1 MRRRERKRL
10 ARSLALLAACI
21 CLPIWIVKGC
31 IIATQ
36 NSDSSDEE
44 ESSSG
49 GVFSPGPTVEVNDG
63 GEGFSLPLEEY
74 LVGVVAAEMP
84 ASYHAEA
91 LKAQAVAARTY
102 TCRKLQNGGCKHG
115 GDICTDSGCC
125 QAYTPPE
132 ELSETKRAAI
142 EAAVYGTA
150 GEVAVYG
157 GEPIEAV
164 FHSTAGGYTE
174 DSENAFVTALPYL
187 RSVKSDETDAPRYA
201 SAQTMT
207 NSEFCA
213 RVQSA
218 FGVRLSDPARETA
231 VLSRY
236 ASGRVESLRLGGT
249 TVTGKEFRSAFSLDS
264 TNFSFEFGNG
274 AVTISTKGFG
284 HGVGLSQT
292 GAQMMA
298 EEGSDYREILSY
310 YYTGIS
316 LEKYW

>member
-1 MRRRERKRL
+1 MRRSFIRRP
-10 ARSLALLAACI
+10 AA
-21 CLPIWIVKGC
+21 
-31 IIATQ
+31 
-36 NSDSSDEE
+36 
-44 ESSSG
+44 
-49 GVFSPGPTVEVNDG
+49 
-63 GEGFSLPLEEY
+63 
-74 LVGVVAAEMP
+74 
-84 ASYHAEA
+84 
-91 LKAQAVAARTY
+91 
-102 TCRKLQNGGCKHG
+102 
-115 GDICTDSGCC
+115 
-125 QAYTPPE
+125 TP
-132 ELSETKRAAI
+132 K
-142 EAAVYGTA
+142 TA
-150 GEVAVYG
+150 K
-157 GEPIEAV
+157 
-164 FHSTAGGYTE
+164 TL
-174 DSENAFVTALPYL
+174 FVTALPYL

-310 YYTGIS
+310 YLHGHLAGKILVAAPRFFKRDPAGLPQNSRQPIS
-316 LEKYW
+316 RVFHRLLGRPALHKPSGKARPGPPHNRVKRNCAVAPGSKQCTATFLSEKLCEAAVILNRRSRASVLQQAHFLPKTFAAVARPAKRLPRQELLPKGRKKRSS